1 MAGKRQVD
9 QIAGRD
15 RLPAIVRA
23 ALSPAKVSGLASTRD
38 LSR

>member
-15 RLPAIVRA
+15 RLPVIVHA
-23 ALSPAKVSGLASTRD
+23 ALSPV
-38 LSR
+38 